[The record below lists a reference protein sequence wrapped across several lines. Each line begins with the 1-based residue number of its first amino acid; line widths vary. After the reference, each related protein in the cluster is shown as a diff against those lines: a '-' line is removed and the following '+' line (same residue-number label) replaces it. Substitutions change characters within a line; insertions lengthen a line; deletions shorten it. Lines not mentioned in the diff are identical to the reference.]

1 MSEIEF
7 IGGWL
12 PSSPEKRNL
21 HRTRY
26 AMDIFFPIVQAGV
39 EVDIP
44 GDPQFVNWFDQDG
57 MNACVGASWSKVMAR
72 LNLPQIGAKQYSW
85 RELYRRACEIDGDRQ
100 TSYANDVG
108 TYLWAGGDVLRRFG
122 PFLNPEFRPEQGIE
136 SYYWAH
142 SADDVRTALSKGRP
156 CEFGIPWYSGFQP
169 SNLVQKSGEWWI
181 PPRSKWG
188 NLLGGHAIELPT
200 GSDQRQAGAFNN
212 SWGGNYP
219 AKVWISYDDINEL
232 LQNRN
237 GECAVPMDLPW
248 EPPAPEPNGHRVVE
262 QFVLQEGGELF
273 VAVSMPNPPQIE
285 MEQVK

>member
-12 PSSPEKRNL
+12 PSSPEKKDL

-26 AMDIFFPIVQAGV
+26 AMDIFFPIVEAGV
-39 EVDIP
+39 EVDIL
-44 GDPQFVNWFDQDG
+44 GDPQFVSWFDQDN

-85 RELYRRACEIDGDRQ
+85 RELYRRACEIDGDLQ

-122 PFLNPEFRPEQGIE
+122 PYLNPEFRLEQGIE

-142 SADDVRTALSKGRP
+142 SADDCRTGASMRRPSEWGIRWPEGFSKDK
-156 CEFGIPWYSGFQP
+156 
-169 SNLVQKSGEWWI
+169 LVQKNGEWWVA
-181 PPRSKWG
+181 PRAKWG
-188 NLLGGHAIELPT
+188 RILGGHAIEMPT
-200 GSDQRQAGAFNN
+200 FSDQRQAGALNN
-212 SWGGNYP
+212 TWGGAYP
-219 AKVWISYDDINEL
+219 EKVWIPYEDINYMLNSYDC
-232 LQNRN
+232 
-237 GECAVPMDLPW
+237 ECAIPIDLPF

-262 QFVLQEGGELF
+262 QFVLQEGGALF
-273 VAVSMPNPPQIE
+273 MAISMPNPPQIE